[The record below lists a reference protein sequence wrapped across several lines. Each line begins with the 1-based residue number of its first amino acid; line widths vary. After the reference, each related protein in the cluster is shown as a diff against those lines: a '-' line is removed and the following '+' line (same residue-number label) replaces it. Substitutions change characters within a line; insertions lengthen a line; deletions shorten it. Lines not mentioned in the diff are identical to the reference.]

1 MMSPQN
7 RIFFPLTKIHSRYV
21 PGYDQAAGRFAAE
34 CKFFLIGFIRIVEFR
49 KLDDGNSK
57 QLAEYKP
64 SMGWAA
70 PLGLHVLFRKRM
82 VLGHYL
88 ARSCPNAVSQ
98 FSMWKVF
105 AILPSLMV

>member
-1 MMSPQN
+1 MQFGEQLWCDERPEFRSHK
-7 RIFFPLTKIHSRYV
+7 R
-21 PGYDQAAGRFAAE
+21 AE

-70 PLGLHVLFRKRM
+70 PLGLHVLFRKRI

-88 ARSCPNAVSQ
+88 ARSCPNALSQ
-98 FSMWKVF
+98 FSMW
-105 AILPSLMV
+105 